1 MSGGTLSLPEMWGFC
16 SYGAWRGHGVTGIT
30 WKRGGCS
37 YHDGGQC
44 FAGRMRAEGMAM
56 DLGFIESRTYDE
68 IAIGDTAG
76 TEHVFTTDDA
86 MAFASISGFHAMLN
100 ADELMNRAGGA
111 PPTGPNM
118 WCASLISG
126 LFSMNTPGP
135 GCTLTH
141 VSLSF
146 ENRIHVGDRILV
158 KVRVT
163 AKDDATRKV
172 SYDCEAKNAA
182 GLAIFSGTAQLLAP
196 EKKQRWSTLPV
207 PQLIVNNPY
216 RHYNGLIARATAKP
230 PVRTA
235 IVWPCDE
242 VSLGGAMQAQKDRL
256 IVPVLVG
263 AEAKI
268 RKVAEKLGLDLDG
281 VEIVDVAE
289 SKMAAV
295 KGVEL
300 ARKAEVQML
309 MKGSLHTD
317 ELMSAVVSR
326 DGGMRTGRRISHV
339 FALDVPSYH
348 KTLFVTDAA
357 INIQPDLETKIDIL
371 QNAINMMH
379 TLEVADPKVAI
390 LSAVESVNPAIPST
404 LEAAALCKM
413 AERGQITGAIVDG
426 PLAFDN
432 AISSEAARIKKIK
445 SPVAGDP
452 DLLMVPNLEA
462 GNILFKEL
470 QYLAG
475 ALAAGVVVGAKVPI
489 VLTSRADGELARMA
503 SCALGVLLAKPGPV
517 RG

>member
-1 MSGGTLSLPEMWGFC
+1 MN
-16 SYGAWRGHGVTGIT
+16 
-30 WKRGGCS
+30 
-37 YHDGGQC
+37 
-44 FAGRMRAEGMAM
+44 
-56 DLGFIESRTYDE
+56 LGFIESKTYDE
-68 IAIGDTAG
+68 ISVGDTAR
-76 TEHVFTTDDA
+76 TEHVLTADDA
-86 MAFASISGFHAMLN
+86 MAFASISGFHSILMS
-100 ADELMNRAGGA
+100 DELIERAGGV

-126 LFSMNTPGP
+126 LFSMNIPGP
-135 GCTLTH
+135 GCTLTN

-146 ENRIHVGDRILV
+146 HARIHVGDRILV
-158 KVRVT
+158 KVQVT
-163 AKDDATRKV
+163 GKDDATKSV
-172 SYDCEAKNAA
+172 AFDCEAVNGA
-182 GLAIFSGTAQLLAP
+182 GTPIFSGTAQLLAP
-196 EKKQRWSTLPV
+196 PTKQRWSTLPV
-207 PQLIVNNPY
+207 PKLIVNDPY
-216 RHYNGLIARATAKP
+216 RNYQGLITRATSRPA
-230 PVRTA
+230 VNTA

-242 VSLGGAMQAQKDRL
+242 VSLGGAIQAFKDKL

-263 AEAKI
+263 SEARI
-268 RKVAEKLGLDLDG
+268 VSLAGAMQLDLG
-281 VEIVDVAE
+281 TIRIVDVPD
-289 SKMAAV
+289 SRTAAART
-295 KGVEL
+295 VEM
-300 ARKAEVQML
+300 ARKTEVQML

-357 INIQPDLETKIDIL
+357 INIQPDLETKVDIL
-371 QNAINMMH
+371 QNAIDMMVA
-379 TLEVADPKVAI
+379 LEVQNPKVAI
-390 LSAVESVNPAIPST
+390 LSAVESVNAAIPST
-404 LEAAALCKM
+404 LDAAALCKM
-413 AERGQITGAIVDG
+413 VERGQITGAIVDG

-432 AISSEAARIKKIK
+432 AISSDAARIKKIK

-503 SCALGVLLAKPGPV
+503 SCALGVLLAKPKPDL
-517 RG
+517 RSA

>member
-1 MSGGTLSLPEMWGFC
+1 MN
-16 SYGAWRGHGVTGIT
+16 
-30 WKRGGCS
+30 
-37 YHDGGQC
+37 
-44 FAGRMRAEGMAM
+44 
-56 DLGFIESRTYDE
+56 LGYIESKTYDE
-68 IAIGDTAG
+68 ISLGDTAR
-76 TEHVFTTDDA
+76 TEHVLTTEDA
-86 MAFASISGFHAMLN
+86 MAFASISGFHSVLK
-100 ADELMNRAGGA
+100 ADELIERAGGV

-118 WCASLISG
+118 WCASLVSG
-126 LFSMNTPGP
+126 LFSMNIPGP
-135 GCTLTH
+135 GCTLTNI
-141 VSLSF
+141 SLSF
-146 ENRIHVGDRILV
+146 HNRIRVGDRILV
-158 KVRVT
+158 KVEVKG
-163 AKDDATRKV
+163 KDDASKIVTF
-172 SYDCEAKNAA
+172 DCEANNGA
-182 GLAIFSGTAQLLAP
+182 GVPIFSGTAQLLAP
-196 EKKQRWSTLPV
+196 AVALRWSTLPV
-207 PQLIVNNPY
+207 PQLIVNDPY
-216 RHYNGLIARATAKP
+216 LHYHGLIARATSKP
-230 PVRTA
+230 AVRTA

-242 VSLGGAMQAQKDRL
+242 VSLGGAIQAFKDKL
-256 IVPVLVG
+256 IIPVLVG
-263 AEAKI
+263 SEQKI
-268 RKVAEKLGLDLDG
+268 RSLAEGLQLDLKA
-281 VEIVDVAE
+281 VRIVDTE
-289 SKMAAV
+289 DSRTAALRA
-295 KGVEL
+295 VEL
-300 ARKAEVQML
+300 ARKGEVQML

-357 INIQPDLETKIDIL
+357 VNIQPDLETKIDIL
-371 QNAINMMH
+371 QNAIDMLL
-379 TLEVADPKVAI
+379 TLEVANPKVAI

-404 LEAAALCKM
+404 LDAAALCKM

-503 SCALGVLLAKPGPV
+503 SCALGVLIAKPAPD